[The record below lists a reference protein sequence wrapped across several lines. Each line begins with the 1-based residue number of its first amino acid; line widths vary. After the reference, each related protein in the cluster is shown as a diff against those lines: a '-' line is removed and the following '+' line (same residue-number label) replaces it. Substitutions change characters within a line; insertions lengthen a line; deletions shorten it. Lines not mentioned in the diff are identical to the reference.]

1 MKRFRFKLERILSLR
16 AYKERDWELKLA
28 GATGK
33 CIQLTREIEDRT
45 RMKAHSAM
53 RSIDKR
59 EVIKDLVQNHLY
71 MSRLDQEIQNMHI
84 QLIEREK
91 EREEIQIAYL
101 EASKDRKV
109 LSNLKEKRSSAYS
122 KERRVE
128 EVKEND
134 DINTGRVAHRR
145 SQNSGKSGEK

>member
-16 AYKERDWELKLA
+16 AYKEREWELKLA

-33 CIQLTREIEDRT
+33 CIQLMREIEDRT
-45 RMKAHSAM
+45 RMKTQSAL
-53 RSIDKR
+53 RNIDER
-59 EVIKDLVQNHLY
+59 EVVKELVQNHLY
-71 MSRLDQEIQNMHI
+71 MSRLDQEMQNMHV

-91 EREEIQIAYL
+91 EREEIQTAYL

-109 LSNLKEKRSSAYS
+109 LSNLKEKRSNAYS

-128 EVKEND
+128 EAKELD
-134 DINTGRVAHRR
+134 DINTGRTAHQR
-145 SQNSGKSGEK
+145 SQSGEKSRE